1 MGSVLLSWEICRVVG
16 ALLLGT
22 APSILEAALALAA
35 ALVAR
40 LASTRLS
47 ARESFAAPQ
56 DVKGALRRR
65 IYEKLLR
72 LGTGY
77 AQDVFTAEVVQLSVE
92 GCEQLET
99 YFGQYLPQLF
109 YSVLA
114 PVTLFC
120 VVAPACLPAA
130 VGLLVCV
137 PLISLVIVSVKKVA
151 KRILSRYWDQYATLG
166 DSFLE
171 NLQGL
176 TTLKIYQADAE
187 RHHRM
192 NQEAG
197 HFRVVTMKVL
207 SMQLNS
213 IIVMDVVALGGAA
226 AGISVALWQLA
237 AGSIAPTVALFVALA
252 SADFF
257 LPMRQ
262 LGSSFHVAMNGMAA
276 SEKIFRL
283 LDLEEPPARTLTPAP
298 ADALSMRDVDFSYD
312 GNRKVLS
319 NLTLEVSPQ
328 GMTAVVGVSGSGKS
342 TVASLLCGHKRG
354 WTGDVLVG
362 ETSVDQVDPAAL
374 SRHVTMAAAG
384 AHVFS
389 VTVRENLLMARPEAT
404 DNQLWAALKTVR
416 LDGFVHE
423 RGGLDMAIEQD
434 AANLSGG
441 QRQRLALARALLHD
455 TPAYVFDE
463 ATSNIDAE
471 SEEQV
476 MTAVRELS
484 RERAVLVI
492 SHRLAN
498 VVDAARIMWRM
509 LGFVKPL
516 AGVMVVSV
524 ACGVVGFCCT
534 TGIPVLA
541 AEEVLALAGSGSL
554 TWPLATV
561 CWALAAMALARGV
574 LHYIE
579 QRCNHYIAFRL
590 LTRIRDLVFGA
601 LRKLAPAKLSGRD
614 RGSLVSTVT
623 SDVELLEVFFAHTIS
638 PVCIATL
645 MAIVGAAFLWQLAP
659 AFALV
664 ALVAW
669 VLVGITVPLSVSR
682 GSGDAGRRQRDL
694 AGSLSGYVLDG
705 LRGLGEVLQFGAG
718 AARLDGLDARSRELV
733 EAEREV
739 RQAGARGSSAVSAV
753 ILLATIAELALGAQL
768 VSAGDA
774 TPEATVLATVFV
786 LSSFGPF
793 AALANLGATLQG
805 TLASG
810 ARVLEIL
817 YEKPQVDEVENGVVV
832 TFSDA
837 SAEHVDFSYGAE
849 KVLSDVSV
857 RIPAGR
863 IVGISGRNGPGKSTL
878 ARLLMRFWDV
888 DQGRIALSGTD
899 VREIRTASLRDAGA
913 LVEQDTSLFHDSIRD
928 NLLIAKPTATQA
940 ELEEACRKASIRDFI
955 EGLPEGYETM
965 VGELGGTLSSG
976 ERQRLGLARAF
987 LHDAPFLLL
996 DEPTSNLDSLN
1007 EGQVLRSL
1015 DEERGRRAALLV
1027 SHRASTMTVA
1037 DEVHSM
1043 DSGRV
1048 S

>member
-1 MGSVLLSWEICRVVG
+1 MGNVLLSWEICRVVG

-22 APSILEAALALAA
+22 APSILEAALVLAA

-137 PLISLVIVSVKKVA
+137 PLISLVIVAVQKVA

-192 NQEAG
+192 NQEAE

-207 SMQLNS
+207 SIQLNS

-237 AGSIAPTVALFVALA
+237 AGSIAPTVALFVALV

-262 LGSSFHVAMNGMAA
+262 LGSYFHVAMNGMAA

-298 ADALSMRDVDFSYD
+298 ADALSMRDVNFSYD

-342 TVASLLCGHKRG
+342 TVASLLCGHERG

-484 RERAVLVI
+484 RERAVLVV

-590 LTRIRDLVFGA
+590 LTHIRDLVFGA
-601 LRKLAPAKLSGRD
+601 LRKLAPAKLAGRD

-669 VLVGITVPLSVSR
+669 VLVGIAVPLSVSR

-774 TPEATVLATVFV
+774 TPEATVLATVFM

-863 IVGISGRNGPGKSTL
+863 IVGISGRSGPGKSTL

-928 NLLIAKPTATQA
+928 SLLIAKPTATQA

>member
-1 MGSVLLSWEICRVVG
+1 M
-16 ALLLGT
+16 
-22 APSILEAALALAA
+22 
-35 ALVAR
+35 
-40 LASTRLS
+40 
-47 ARESFAAPQ
+47 
-56 DVKGALRRR
+56 
-65 IYEKLLR
+65 
-72 LGTGY
+72 
-77 AQDVFTAEVVQLSVE
+77 
-92 GCEQLET
+92 
-99 YFGQYLPQLF
+99 
-109 YSVLA
+109 LA

-137 PLISLVIVSVKKVA
+137 PLISLVIVAVQKVA

-192 NQEAG
+192 NQEAE

-237 AGSIAPTVALFVALA
+237 AGSIAPTVALFVALV

-342 TVASLLCGHKRG
+342 TVAPLLCGHERG

-476 MTAVRELS
+476 MMAVRELS

-516 AGVMVVSV
+516 AGIMVVSV

-561 CWALAAMALARGV
+561 C
-574 LHYIE
+574 
-579 QRCNHYIAFRL
+579 
-590 LTRIRDLVFGA
+590 
-601 LRKLAPAKLSGRD
+601 
-614 RGSLVSTVT
+614 
-623 SDVELLEVFFAHTIS
+623 
-638 PVCIATL
+638 
-645 MAIVGAAFLWQLAP
+645 
-659 AFALV
+659 
-664 ALVAW
+664 
-669 VLVGITVPLSVSR
+669 
-682 GSGDAGRRQRDL
+682 
-694 AGSLSGYVLDG
+694 
-705 LRGLGEVLQFGAG
+705 
-718 AARLDGLDARSRELV
+718 
-733 EAEREV
+733 
-739 RQAGARGSSAVSAV
+739 
-753 ILLATIAELALGAQL
+753 
-768 VSAGDA
+768 
-774 TPEATVLATVFV
+774 
-786 LSSFGPF
+786 
-793 AALANLGATLQG
+793 
-805 TLASG
+805 
-810 ARVLEIL
+810 
-817 YEKPQVDEVENGVVV
+817 
-832 TFSDA
+832 
-837 SAEHVDFSYGAE
+837 
-849 KVLSDVSV
+849 
-857 RIPAGR
+857 
-863 IVGISGRNGPGKSTL
+863 
-878 ARLLMRFWDV
+878 
-888 DQGRIALSGTD
+888 
-899 VREIRTASLRDAGA
+899 
-913 LVEQDTSLFHDSIRD
+913 
-928 NLLIAKPTATQA
+928 
-940 ELEEACRKASIRDFI
+940 
-955 EGLPEGYETM
+955 
-965 VGELGGTLSSG
+965 
-976 ERQRLGLARAF
+976 
-987 LHDAPFLLL
+987 
-996 DEPTSNLDSLN
+996 
-1007 EGQVLRSL
+1007 
-1015 DEERGRRAALLV
+1015 
-1027 SHRASTMTVA
+1027 
-1037 DEVHSM
+1037 
-1043 DSGRV
+1043 
-1048 S
+1048 